1 MSESINNRE
10 YRKEVIKQVIKELH
24 QGKSVEE
31 VKGKFEDAFDG
42 VSATEISEA
51 EQSLINEGLPV
62 EEIQKL
68 CDVHAAVFKGS
79 IAEIHQVLDQT
90 EILGHPAN
98 SVKRENRA
106 LEELIAIQISP
117 YLATELNQ
125 QDFPEL
131 AQGIDELI
139 KKLNIHYLKKENV
152 FFSYMEKHGITA
164 PPKVM
169 WGVDDEIRVGLK
181 AAKAELSGAITN
193 ISEFRLT
200 LDSLLERINEMIFKE
215 ESILLPMLLETLT
228 DEEWG
233 KIADENEE
241 FGYIVDVPAWK
252 PVLVGSALE
261 EEVKTIPG
269 EIVLPSGVFKTE
281 ELVRMLDSLPFDIT
295 FVDKNDTVKYF
306 SQGEE
311 RSFPRTKAIIG
322 RNVSNCHPPASVHIV
337 EKIVEDFKSGKK
349 DQEDFWIKMGE
360 KLVLIRYYAVRS
372 LKGEY
377 LGVVEVTQNIKPIQ
391 ELTGEKRLASL

>member
-10 YRKEVIKQVIKELH
+10 YRKETIKQVIKELH
-24 QGKSVEE
+24 QGKSVDE
-31 VKGKFEDAFDG
+31 VKGKFEDAFAG
-42 VSATEISEA
+42 VSAKEISEA
-51 EQSLINEGLPV
+51 EQALINEGLPV
-62 EEIQKL
+62 EEVQKL

-90 EILGHPAN
+90 EVLGHPAN

-106 LEELIAIQISP
+106 LEELIAIQVRP
-117 YLATELNQ
+117 YLAVDLDQ
-125 QDFPEL
+125 QDLVEL
-131 AQGIDELI
+131 ARGIEELAT
-139 KKLNIHYLKKENV
+139 KLNIHYLKKENL
-152 FFSYMEKHGITA
+152 FFPYMEQYGITA

-169 WGVDDEIRVGLK
+169 WGVDDEIRAGLK
-181 AAKAELSGAITN
+181 LAKAELSGAIAN
-193 ISEFRLT
+193 MVEFRLK
-200 LDSLLERINEMIFKE
+200 LESLLERIAEMIFKE
-215 ESILLPMLLETLT
+215 ESILLPMLMETLT
-228 DEEWG
+228 LEDWG
-233 KIADENEE
+233 KIATESKD
-241 FGYIVDVPAWK
+241 FGYLVAVPDWNPTAEQ
-252 PVLVGSALE
+252 PVLKE
-261 EEVKTIPG
+261 EQKEIPG

-281 ELVRMLDSLPFDIT
+281 ELVRMLDTLPFDIT

-306 SQGEE
+306 SQGVE

-372 LKGEY
+372 LSGEY
-377 LGVVEVTQNIKPIQ
+377 LGVVEVTQDIKPIQ
-391 ELTGEKRLASL
+391 ALTGEKRLASL